1 MCWWGGVCKCMHAY
15 IRVFLFCC
23 CSDVFTLTVTAVLS
37 WLVGKA
43 LDDLSMED
51 FDITSIDRE
60 LDRERDNDSNSVSS
74 SLSAGLSTSG
84 AFPPSGPIGIP
95 PGTLQQRGSIS
106 SLSQSP
112 PSPFGSLPHSSH
124 PLQLHRDTPHD
135 QVQDWYFF
143 VTLTCVQVIVIRK
156 FGMSSVGKVS

>member
-1 MCWWGGVCKCMHAY
+1 MWGGGRGSVGIVYAGICAL
-15 IRVFLFCC
+15 LFR
-23 CSDVFTLTVTAVLS
+23 CSNMFITTVTAAALS
-37 WLVGKA
+37 WFAGKA

-135 QVQDWYFF
+135 QVIKWDWC
-143 VTLTCVQVIVIRK
+143 L
-156 FGMSSVGKVS
+156 

>member
-1 MCWWGGVCKCMHAY
+1 MYAGLCA
-15 IRVFLFCC
+15 FLFR
-23 CSDVFTLTVTAVLS
+23 CSDMFIAAVTAAALS
-37 WLVGKA
+37 WFAGKA

-135 QVQDWYFF
+135 QVIKQDCF
-143 VTLTCVQVIVIRK
+143 L
-156 FGMSSVGKVS
+156 